1 MRNLVQ
7 KTTAAIWAG
16 CAAAFAAIWWLN
28 FTDFYLGLA
37 ILPYAMFFSSLVWAV
52 TLKKK
57 IKWFYITVNALLFM
71 TTISIVIYL
80 IYYGG
85 DQGGIGMFFIHIFTG
100 IGNLILLVI
109 AGLHF
114 GGVKYIKSAS
124 SGKNSKI
131 G

>member
-37 ILPYAMFFSSLVWAV
+37 ILPYAMFFSSLVWAG
-52 TLKKK
+52 TLKKR

-100 IGNLILLVI
+100 IGNLILL
-109 AGLHF
+109 
-114 GGVKYIKSAS
+114 GVAILQFAL
-124 SGKNSKI
+124 SKRTQGESTPI
-131 G
+131 H